1 MQDFS
6 EVLLA
11 ENDPAYQQ
19 RVKEGIIKELNF
31 NFFNSQQ
38 DQIERKQTSSE
49 KKRS

>member
-19 RVKEGIIKELNF
+19 RVKEDIIKELNF
-31 NFFNSQQ
+31 NFFNS
-38 DQIERKQTSSE
+38 K
-49 KKRS
+49 